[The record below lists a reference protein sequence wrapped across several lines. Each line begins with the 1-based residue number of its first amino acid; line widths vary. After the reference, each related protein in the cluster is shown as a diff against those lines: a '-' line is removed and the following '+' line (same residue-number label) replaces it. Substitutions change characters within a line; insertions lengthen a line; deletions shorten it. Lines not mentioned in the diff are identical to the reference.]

1 MNKNYT
7 KVLYCV
13 FKHTHYIR
21 VYTRNMKLLTN
32 FFKWFLKNKA
42 MEKQQCTGSLPGK
55 NFNLQFM

>member
-13 FKHTHYIR
+13 F
-21 VYTRNMKLLTN
+21 TRNMKLLTN